1 MKKEISANNPWNA
14 MIDSFNTALSENS
27 DVLPV
32 LMKNTGESIA
42 KATLKKVYDKSGN
55 INIMHMRN
63 SLQVDIAQID
73 NASNDDFKLLPLSD
87 SYDLVNDGIQSLLE
101 SHASG
106 QDVTEN
112 GSIDIEHRITRHT
125 LSRKVWIDKELAGSI
140 DKDSLEA
147 MYRDYESSPIQ
158 DSYRHVR
165 KCIDS
170 RGSIKIDPKSK
181 YSYIKEEIEDTAIYH
196 RLPRY
201 CQYLDVDITGSV
213 SGHTTVT
220 PTMPNTDTLTCLTG
234 DYSFTKDSK
243 GRVKIIAKTV
253 DYSMDNF
260 WNDISSEL
268 NLTDKE
274 AKIVKYRFNGL
285 GYGRI
290 ASLLN
295 ITESMVRR
303 DIDRIKDKANMVDLF
318 NLYLASHGYN
328 MDDIENRDRLEQA
341 ETNYRLAVRKVEK
354 MVKAVEQS
362 EQKLNNGLIKADSHK
377 RTIRRYNSAIEAKDK
392 AEKQLAMINNPCPNC
407 KRVNGIN
414 WHTYKR
420 NSHKVKTITK
430 PYMALTHKPKAF
442 TCLYTQKSGILCLY
456 RKPVRFSL
464 FERQLERQ
472 TEQTVQAEQDRTK
485 QADRI
490 ANYENCLLPIDY
502 DNYELPKLN
511 HAKATEKNLYS
522 WLYILPFMPLDKADK
537 AEQADKTVTFDWTY
551 INNYINSNKSVTV
564 TFDWTY
570 ILPWLVYESEK
581 PYVIPDCPIEIKKS
595 YWYINAKNLASRMVY
610 MDRKKQADRQVA
622 IANLTVKKWMS
633 KHDCNTMTNIGFDR
647 ICKYA
652 DRHNITF

>member
-27 DVLPV
+27 DKLPV
-32 LMKNTGESIA
+32 CMKNAGESIA

-63 SLQVDIAQID
+63 SLRVDIGQVD
-73 NASNDDFKLLPLSD
+73 NASNDNFKLMPLSD

-101 SHASG
+101 SHAKGQDRTDSG
-106 QDVTEN
+106 Q
-112 GSIDIEHRITRHT
+112 IDIEYRTIRNE
-125 LSRKVWIDKELAGSI
+125 LSRHIWIDKELTGQI
-140 DKDSLEA
+140 DNDTLQS
-147 MYRDYESSPIQ
+147 MYRDYESSPVQ
-158 DSYRHVR
+158 DAFRYTRQ
-165 KCIDS
+165 CIDK
-170 RGSIKIDPKSK
+170 RGSVKVDPESK
-181 YSYIKEEIEDTAIYH
+181 YSYIKEEIEDTTIYH

-201 CQYLDVDITGSV
+201 YQYLDVDITGSV

-243 GRVKIIAKTV
+243 GKVKIIAKTV

-260 WNDISSEL
+260 WDDISSEL

-274 AKIVKYRFNGL
+274 AKIVKYRFHGL

-377 RTIRRYNSAIEAKDK
+377 RTVRRYSSALEAKDK
-392 AEKQLAMINNPCPNC
+392 AEKQLAMISNPCPNC
-407 KRVNGIN
+407 KRVNGIS

-420 NSHKVKTITK
+420 NSHKVKTMIK
-430 PYMALTHKPKAF
+430 PYMLGLHKPIQADRTDKAD
-442 TCLYTQKSGILCLY
+442 
-456 RKPVRFSL
+456 KPIRFKL

-472 TEQTVQAEQDRTK
+472 VEQADKAEQDRTK

-490 ANYENCLLPIDY
+490 ANYNNVLTPVNH
-502 DNYELPKLN
+502 DNYKLPKIS
-511 HAKATEKNLYS
+511 HVKATEKSIYNWSYAM
-522 WLYILPFMPLDKADK
+522 PFMPMDKADK
-537 AEQADKTVTFDWTY
+537 AEQVDKADRQAVYNWSYINDYLYSNDNRTVTFDW
-551 INNYINSNKSVTV
+551 S
-564 TFDWTY
+564 Y
-570 ILPWLVYESEK
+570 ILPWLLYGIEK
-581 PYVIPDCPIEIKKS
+581 PYMIPDCPIEIKKA
-595 YWYINAKNLASRMVY
+595 YWYVNAKNLSSRMAY
-610 MDRKKQADRQVA
+610 MDRKRQTDRQIA
-622 IANLTVKKWMS
+622 IANLTIKKWLS
-633 KHDCNTMTNIGFDR
+633 KHDCNTMTDTGFDR